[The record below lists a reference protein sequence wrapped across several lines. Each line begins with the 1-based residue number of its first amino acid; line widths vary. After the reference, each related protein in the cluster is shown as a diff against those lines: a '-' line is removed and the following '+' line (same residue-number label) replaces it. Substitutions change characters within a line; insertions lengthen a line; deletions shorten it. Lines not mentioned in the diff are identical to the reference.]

1 MKILVYCPRLFRIGG
16 SIFELLA
23 FADFFKFLGNKVNI
37 YYHKI
42 HDAQIETIYDV
53 IKFYNLKFLDLD
65 DFKDNISEN
74 EYDLLFTREFYVHKF
89 KIPAIAWCIISGFR
103 ISNNVIEY
111 WANSNNTAKLL
122 EVPSLTLTAPID
134 YSIFRPK
141 DLNAER
147 NIDIL
152 TVIRTNE
159 FKDKGGFDFVEIHKK
174 YPNSLMVTTVTNQQD
189 LEFLKSLNIKF
200 VYNLPRVEIAKYMK
214 RSKVF
219 VLASYRESC
228 PLVIYEALNA
238 GCIVVTRDIGCVR
251 EQLGSLGFI
260 CSNPIECIEQSL
272 LVKNRKDYVKQGMK
286 FDIIN
291 VGYKIKQRLNYIK
304 EKLKWIIK

>member
-23 FADFFKFLGNKVNI
+23 FADFFKFLGNKVNV

-42 HDAQIETIYDV
+42 HDAQIESVYDV

-65 DFKDNISEN
+65 DFKDNVDEN
-74 EYDLLFTREFYVHKF
+74 EYDLLFTREFFVHKF

-103 ISNNVIEY
+103 VSNNVIEY
-111 WANSNNTAKLL
+111 WANSNSTAKLL
-122 EVPSLTLTAPID
+122 KVPSLILTAPID
-134 YSIFRPK
+134 YSVFRPK
-141 DLNAER
+141 DLSAKR
-147 NIDIL
+147 DIDIL
-152 TVIRTNE
+152 TIIRTNE
-159 FKDKGGFDFVEIHKK
+159 FRDKGGFDFVDICKR
-174 YPNSLMVTTVTNQQD
+174 YSNSLMITTVTNQQD
-189 LEFLKSLNIKF
+189 LDFLKKFNIKF
-200 VYNLPRVEIAKYMK
+200 VYNLPRMEIAKYMK

-238 GCIVVTRDIGCVR
+238 GCVIVSRNVGCVK
-251 EQLGSLGFI
+251 EQLDSLGFI
-260 CSNPIECIEQSL
+260 SSNPIGCIEQAL
-272 LVKNRKDYVKQGMK
+272 LIKNRKDYVKQGIK

-291 VGYKIKQRLNYIK
+291 TGHKIKQRLDYIK
-304 EKLKWIIK
+304 EKINE